1 MTASKQRY
9 QVQNAPT
16 DARRPLRVVCIGAG
30 YSGLMM
36 AIIAE
41 QRMQGRNIEF
51 KVYEMNSDLGGT
63 WLVNRYALL
72 ANSCTVITMPQRT
85 V

>member
-1 MTASKQRY
+1 MTASKPLY
-9 QVQNAPT
+9 QVQNAPMG
-16 DARRPLRVVCIGAG
+16 ARNPLRIVCIGAG

-41 QRMQGRNIEF
+41 QKMQGRKIDF

-63 WLVNRYALL
+63 WLVNKCILLVLTAALQ
-72 ANSCTVITMPQRT
+72 S
-85 V
+85 